1 MLHNAAGAEDGQA
14 ALSTSAIVL
23 LLALALATVLLLVP
37 LPANLLSRWPAL
49 GRELQDFGHPLL
61 FAWLAHAGFVY
72 LRQRLPAPSIL
83 PWVLVLGAAAAYGAA
98 IEFAQQFVARSTSR
112 LDFFHDLLGAAFA
125 LLLHARA
132 ESAARLARLGLAA
145 LAVMAAG
152 VAVAPVATVL
162 AAYANRTL
170 RAPLL
175 WEADSLLFARLSHW
189 QGGRYPGLVVD
200 EPAPDWRGW
209 RALQVQVSNPGQDV
223 VPFTV
228 RVHDRR
234 HDRSFADRFNGRFS
248 LDPGSARTLRIP
260 LAEIA
265 AAPEGRTMDMS
276 AIRGVMVFATAV
288 PKQKIEVHSIRLEP

>member
-1 MLHNAAGAEDGQA
+1 MLHNAGGAGDGQA
-14 ALSTSAIVL
+14 AIANPAMAL
-23 LLALALATVLLLVP
+23 LLALALATALLLVP
-37 LPANLLSRWPAL
+37 LPDNLLCRWPAL
-49 GRELQDFGHPLL
+49 ARELQDFGHPLL

-72 LRQRLPAPSIL
+72 LRRRMPAPSLL
-83 PWVLVLGAAAAYGAA
+83 PWVLVLGAAAGYGAA
-98 IEFAQQFVARSTSR
+98 IEFVQQFVARSASG
-112 LDFFHDLLGAAFA
+112 LDFFHDLLGTGFA

-132 ESAARLARLGLAA
+132 ESPARKARPGLAA

-152 VAVAPVATVL
+152 IAVAPVATVL
-162 AAYANRTL
+162 AAYGHRAL

-175 WEADSLLFARLSHW
+175 WEPDSLLFARLSHW

-200 EPAPDWRGW
+200 EPAPDWRAW
-209 RALQVQVSNPGQDV
+209 RTLEVQVSNPGGET

-248 LDPGSARTLRIP
+248 LDPGSSRTLHIP

-265 AAPEGRTMDMS
+265 AAPAGRTMDMS

-288 PKQKIEVHSIRLEP
+288 PKQKIEVHSIRLAP